1 MKTLKEFIEQFNE
14 VHSTFIPPNVLYKNE
29 ITFEVVIE
37 GKNKKDAKAEAIKK
51 IKQSGVNINNIKIKL
66 ERHLLVDKENDDYSW
81 TVRVQ
86 GDNQI
91 LNQIRKYT
99 DRGIA

>member
-1 MKTLKEFIEQFNE
+1 MKTLKEFILEFNE
-14 VHSTFIPPNVLYKNE
+14 NYNTFPPPNVLYKNE
-29 ITFEVVIE
+29 ITFEIVIE
-37 GKNKKDAKAEAIKK
+37 GKNRKVAKVEAIKK

-66 ERHLLVDKENDDYSW
+66 ERHLLVDEENDDYSW

-86 GDNQI
+86 GDDQI

-99 DRGIA
+99 DKGIA